1 MKERGSALSSLE
13 FRDISKIFPGVRALD
28 RISFQA
34 NGGEVVA
41 MLGENGAGKSTLLK
55 ILNGDYKADGGQYL
69 LDGEEKHFRSPL
81 EAIEAGISII
91 YQERQFVPYLS
102 VAENIFM
109 EDIPVNRLG
118 FIDFRELNRKA
129 QEIIDV
135 FQIPIRA
142 ETQIRD
148 LSVAHQQMVEIMK
161 AYSRNAD
168 IICFDEPTAPLTDAE
183 IPILFRII
191 RKLKKMNKVII
202 YVSHRM
208 NELFQIAD
216 RVIVFKD
223 GKFVADKKMTE
234 TDEPE
239 LIRLMVGRD
248 LGDVFQ
254 SLKRNKKQGEVVL
267 EMNRVTTDRIKEVSL
282 QVHAGEILGLS
293 GLAGAGRTETAR
305 AVFGADPMVSGEMF
319 LDGQA
324 YRPKSPRDAMDHGIA
339 LCPEDRK
346 LEGLALIRSVKENI
360 DVSILNRLTRAG
372 FVDEKKE
379 AEFIRQSIE
388 DFSIKTPSP
397 EQKTLYLSGGNQQK
411 IILARWL
418 AIRPKLVIFDE
429 PTKGIDVGA
438 KAEIY
443 QMICDTADSGAAVIL
458 ISSEL
463 PEVIGLSDRILV
475 MKEGRVRG
483 EILQKDATEA
493 LVLSYA
499 MMSEMEKEETN
510 AEK

>member
-1 MKERGSALSSLE
+1 MSAYLTFE
-13 FRDISKIFPGVRALD
+13 NISMEFPGVKALD
-28 RISFQA
+28 QMSFSA
-34 NGGEVVA
+34 DKGEVVA
-41 MLGENGAGKSTLLK
+41 FLGENGAGKSTLLK
-55 ILNGDYKADGGQYL
+55 ILNGDYHPTKGRVRIGGR
-69 LDGEEKHFRSPL
+69 EVSFSSPND
-81 EAIEAGISII
+81 AIAVGVSVI
-91 YQERQFVPYLS
+91 YQERQLASFLS
-102 VAENIFM
+102 IAENIFIGNM
-109 EDIPVNRLG
+109 PKKGIL
-118 FIDFRELNRKA
+118 IDFGELNRKA
-129 QEIIDV
+129 KAIIEE
-135 FQIPIRA
+135 FG
-142 ETQIRD
+142 
-148 LSVAHQQMVEIMK
+148 LSVSPAERVKDISVAYQQMVEIMK

-443 QMICDTADSGAAVIL
+443 QMICDTAGSGAAVIL

>member
-1 MKERGSALSSLE
+1 MSAYLTFE
-13 FRDISKIFPGVRALD
+13 NISMEFPGVKALD
-28 RISFQA
+28 QMSFSA
-34 NGGEVVA
+34 DKGEVVA
-41 MLGENGAGKSTLLK
+41 FLGENGAGKSTLLK
-55 ILNGDYKADGGQYL
+55 ILNGDYHPTKGRVRIGGR
-69 LDGEEKHFRSPL
+69 EVSFSSPND
-81 EAIEAGISII
+81 AIAAGVSVI
-91 YQERQFVPYLS
+91 YQERQLASFLS
-102 VAENIFM
+102 IAENIFIGNM
-109 EDIPVNRLG
+109 PKKGIL
-118 FIDFRELNRKA
+118 IDFGELNRKA
-129 QEIIDV
+129 KAIIEE
-135 FQIPIRA
+135 FG
-142 ETQIRD
+142 
-148 LSVAHQQMVEIMK
+148 LSVSPAERVKDISVAYQQMVEIMK

-183 IPILFRII
+183 ISILFRII

-443 QMICDTADSGAAVIL
+443 QMICDTAGSGAAVIL

>member
-1 MKERGSALSSLE
+1 MSAYLTFE
-13 FRDISKIFPGVRALD
+13 NISMEFPGVKALD
-28 RISFQA
+28 QMSFSA
-34 NGGEVVA
+34 DKGEVVA
-41 MLGENGAGKSTLLK
+41 FLGENGAGKSTLLK
-55 ILNGDYKADGGQYL
+55 ILNGDYHPTKGRVRIGGR
-69 LDGEEKHFRSPL
+69 EVSFSSPND
-81 EAIEAGISII
+81 AIAVGVSVI
-91 YQERQFVPYLS
+91 YQERQLASFLS
-102 VAENIFM
+102 IAENIFIGNM
-109 EDIPVNRLG
+109 PKKGIL
-118 FIDFRELNRKA
+118 IDFGELNRKA
-129 QEIIDV
+129 KAIIEE
-135 FQIPIRA
+135 FG
-142 ETQIRD
+142 
-148 LSVAHQQMVEIMK
+148 LSVSPAERVKDISVAYQQMVEIMK

>member
-1 MKERGSALSSLE
+1 MSAYLTFE
-13 FRDISKIFPGVRALD
+13 NISMEFPGVKALD
-28 RISFQA
+28 QMSFSA
-34 NGGEVVA
+34 DKGEVVA
-41 MLGENGAGKSTLLK
+41 FLGENGAGKSTLLK
-55 ILNGDYKADGGQYL
+55 ILNGDYHPTKGRVRIGGR
-69 LDGEEKHFRSPL
+69 EVSFSSPND
-81 EAIEAGISII
+81 AIAAGVSVI
-91 YQERQFVPYLS
+91 YQERQLASFLS
-102 VAENIFM
+102 IAENIFIGNM
-109 EDIPVNRLG
+109 PKKGIL
-118 FIDFRELNRKA
+118 IDFGELNRKA
-129 QEIIDV
+129 KAIIEE
-135 FQIPIRA
+135 FG
-142 ETQIRD
+142 
-148 LSVAHQQMVEIMK
+148 LSVSPAERVKDISVAYQQMVEIMK

-443 QMICDTADSGAAVIL
+443 QMICDTAGSGAAVIL

-475 MKEGRVRG
+475 MKDGRIRG
-483 EILQKDATEA
+483 EVLQKDATEA

>member
-1 MKERGSALSSLE
+1 MSAYLTFE
-13 FRDISKIFPGVRALD
+13 NISMEFPGVKALD
-28 RISFQA
+28 QMSFSA
-34 NGGEVVA
+34 DKGEVVA
-41 MLGENGAGKSTLLK
+41 FLGENGAGKSTLLK
-55 ILNGDYKADGGQYL
+55 ILNGDYHPTKGRVRIGGR
-69 LDGEEKHFRSPL
+69 EVSFSSPND
-81 EAIEAGISII
+81 AIAAGVSVI
-91 YQERQFVPYLS
+91 YQERQLASFLS
-102 VAENIFM
+102 IAENIFIGNM
-109 EDIPVNRLG
+109 PKKGIL
-118 FIDFRELNRKA
+118 IDFGELNRKA
-129 QEIIDV
+129 KAIIEE
-135 FQIPIRA
+135 FG
-142 ETQIRD
+142 
-148 LSVAHQQMVEIMK
+148 LSVSPAERVKDISVAYQQMVEIMK
-161 AYSRNAD
+161 ACSRNAD

-324 YRPKSPRDAMDHGIA
+324 YRPKSPKDAMDHGIA

-397 EQKTLYLSGGNQQK
+397 EQKTL
-411 IILARWL
+411 
-418 AIRPKLVIFDE
+418 
-429 PTKGIDVGA
+429 
-438 KAEIY
+438 
-443 QMICDTADSGAAVIL
+443 
-458 ISSEL
+458 
-463 PEVIGLSDRILV
+463 
-475 MKEGRVRG
+475 
-483 EILQKDATEA
+483 
-493 LVLSYA
+493 
-499 MMSEMEKEETN
+499 
-510 AEK
+510 

>member
-1 MKERGSALSSLE
+1 MSAYLTFE
-13 FRDISKIFPGVRALD
+13 NISMEFPGVKALD
-28 RISFQA
+28 QMSFSA
-34 NGGEVVA
+34 DKGEVVA
-41 MLGENGAGKSTLLK
+41 FLGENGAGKSTLLK
-55 ILNGDYKADGGQYL
+55 ILNGDYHPTKGRVRIGGR
-69 LDGEEKHFRSPL
+69 EVSFSSPND
-81 EAIEAGISII
+81 AIAVGVSVI
-91 YQERQFVPYLS
+91 YQERQLASFLS
-102 VAENIFM
+102 IAENIFIGNM
-109 EDIPVNRLG
+109 PKKGIL
-118 FIDFRELNRKA
+118 IDFGELNRKA
-129 QEIIDV
+129 KAIIEE
-135 FQIPIRA
+135 FG
-142 ETQIRD
+142 
-148 LSVAHQQMVEIMK
+148 LSVSPAERVKDISVAYQQMVEIMK
-161 AYSRNAD
+161 ACSRNAD

-443 QMICDTADSGAAVIL
+443 QMICDTAGSGAAVIL

>member
-1 MKERGSALSSLE
+1 MSAYLTFE
-13 FRDISKIFPGVRALD
+13 NISMEFPGVKALD
-28 RISFQA
+28 QMSFSA
-34 NGGEVVA
+34 DKGEVVA
-41 MLGENGAGKSTLLK
+41 FLGENGAGKSTLLK
-55 ILNGDYKADGGQYL
+55 ILNGDYHPTKGRVRIGGR
-69 LDGEEKHFRSPL
+69 EVSFSSPND
-81 EAIEAGISII
+81 AIAVGVSVI
-91 YQERQFVPYLS
+91 YQERQLASFLS
-102 VAENIFM
+102 IAENIFIGNM
-109 EDIPVNRLG
+109 PKKGIL
-118 FIDFRELNRKA
+118 IDFGELNRKA
-129 QEIIDV
+129 KAIIEE
-135 FQIPIRA
+135 FG
-142 ETQIRD
+142 
-148 LSVAHQQMVEIMK
+148 LSVSPAERVKDISVAYQQMVEIMK

-324 YRPKSPRDAMDHGIA
+324 YRPISPRDAMDHGIA

-499 MMSEMEKEETN
+499 MMSEMEREETN

>member
-1 MKERGSALSSLE
+1 MSAYLTFE
-13 FRDISKIFPGVRALD
+13 NISMEFPGVKALD
-28 RISFQA
+28 QMSFSA
-34 NGGEVVA
+34 DKGEVVA
-41 MLGENGAGKSTLLK
+41 FLGENGAGKSTLLK
-55 ILNGDYKADGGQYL
+55 ILNGDYHPTKGRVRIGGR
-69 LDGEEKHFRSPL
+69 EVSFSSPND
-81 EAIEAGISII
+81 AIAAGVSVI
-91 YQERQFVPYLS
+91 YQERQLASFLS
-102 VAENIFM
+102 IAENIFIGNM
-109 EDIPVNRLG
+109 PKKGIL
-118 FIDFRELNRKA
+118 IDFGELNRKA
-129 QEIIDV
+129 KAIIEE
-135 FQIPIRA
+135 FG
-142 ETQIRD
+142 
-148 LSVAHQQMVEIMK
+148 LSVSPAERVKDISVAYQQMVEIMK
-161 AYSRNAD
+161 ACSRNAD

-360 DVSILNRLTRAG
+360 DVSILNRVTRAG

-443 QMICDTADSGAAVIL
+443 QMICDTAGSGAAVIL

-499 MMSEMEKEETN
+499 MMSEMEREETN

>member
-1 MKERGSALSSLE
+1 MSAYLTFE
-13 FRDISKIFPGVRALD
+13 NISMEFPGVKALD
-28 RISFQA
+28 QMSFSA
-34 NGGEVVA
+34 DKGEVVA
-41 MLGENGAGKSTLLK
+41 FLGENGAGKSTLLK
-55 ILNGDYKADGGQYL
+55 ILNGDYHPTKGRVRIGGR
-69 LDGEEKHFRSPL
+69 EVSFSSPND
-81 EAIEAGISII
+81 AIAAGVSVI
-91 YQERQFVPYLS
+91 YQERQLASFLS
-102 VAENIFM
+102 IAENIFIGNM
-109 EDIPVNRLG
+109 PKKGIL
-118 FIDFRELNRKA
+118 IDFGELNRKA
-129 QEIIDV
+129 KAIIEE
-135 FQIPIRA
+135 FG
-142 ETQIRD
+142 
-148 LSVAHQQMVEIMK
+148 LSVSPAERVKDISVAYQQMVEIMK
-161 AYSRNAD
+161 ACSRNAD

-443 QMICDTADSGAAVIL
+443 QMICDTAGSGAAVIL

-499 MMSEMEKEETN
+499 MMSEMEREETN

>member
-1 MKERGSALSSLE
+1 MSAYLTFE
-13 FRDISKIFPGVRALD
+13 NISMEFPGVKALD
-28 RISFQA
+28 QMSFSA
-34 NGGEVVA
+34 DKGEVVA
-41 MLGENGAGKSTLLK
+41 FLGENGAGKSTLLK
-55 ILNGDYKADGGQYL
+55 ILNGDYHPTKGRVRIGGR
-69 LDGEEKHFRSPL
+69 EVSFSSPND
-81 EAIEAGISII
+81 AIAAGISVI
-91 YQERQFVPYLS
+91 YQERQLASFLS
-102 VAENIFM
+102 IAENIFIGNM
-109 EDIPVNRLG
+109 PKKGIL
-118 FIDFRELNRKA
+118 IDFGELNRKA
-129 QEIIDV
+129 KAIIEE
-135 FQIPIRA
+135 FG
-142 ETQIRD
+142 
-148 LSVAHQQMVEIMK
+148 LSVSPAERVKDISVAYQQMVEIMK

-324 YRPKSPRDAMDHGIA
+324 YRPKSPRNAMDHGIA

-443 QMICDTADSGAAVIL
+443 QMICDTAGSGAAVIL

>member
-1 MKERGSALSSLE
+1 MSAYLTFE
-13 FRDISKIFPGVRALD
+13 NISMEFPGVKALD
-28 RISFQA
+28 QMSFSA
-34 NGGEVVA
+34 DKGEVVA
-41 MLGENGAGKSTLLK
+41 FLGENGAGKSTLLK
-55 ILNGDYKADGGQYL
+55 ILNGDYHPTKGRVRIGGR
-69 LDGEEKHFRSPL
+69 EVSFSSPND
-81 EAIEAGISII
+81 AIAAGVSVI
-91 YQERQFVPYLS
+91 YQERQLASFLS
-102 VAENIFM
+102 IAENIFIGNM
-109 EDIPVNRLG
+109 PKKGIL
-118 FIDFRELNRKA
+118 IDFGELNRKA
-129 QEIIDV
+129 KAIIEE
-135 FQIPIRA
+135 FG
-142 ETQIRD
+142 
-148 LSVAHQQMVEIMK
+148 LSVSPAERVKDISVAYQQMVEIMK

-183 IPILFRII
+183 ISILFRII

-216 RVIVFKD
+216 RVIIFKD

-443 QMICDTADSGAAVIL
+443 QMICDTAGSGAAVIL

-483 EILQKDATEA
+483 GILQKDATEA

>member
-1 MKERGSALSSLE
+1 MSAYLTFE
-13 FRDISKIFPGVRALD
+13 NISMEFPGVKALD
-28 RISFQA
+28 QMSFSA
-34 NGGEVVA
+34 DKGEVVA
-41 MLGENGAGKSTLLK
+41 FLGENGTGKSTLLK
-55 ILNGDYKADGGQYL
+55 ILNGDYHPTKGRVRIGGR
-69 LDGEEKHFRSPL
+69 EVSFSSPND
-81 EAIEAGISII
+81 AIAAGVSVI
-91 YQERQFVPYLS
+91 YQERQLASFLS
-102 VAENIFM
+102 IAENIFIGNM
-109 EDIPVNRLG
+109 PKKGIL
-118 FIDFRELNRKA
+118 IDFGELNRKA
-129 QEIIDV
+129 KAIIEE
-135 FQIPIRA
+135 FG
-142 ETQIRD
+142 
-148 LSVAHQQMVEIMK
+148 LSVSPAERVKDISVAYQQMVEIMK

-443 QMICDTADSGAAVIL
+443 QMICDTAGSGAAVIL

-463 PEVIGLSDRILV
+463 LEVIGLSDRILV

>member
-1 MKERGSALSSLE
+1 MSAYLTFE
-13 FRDISKIFPGVRALD
+13 NISMEFPGVKALD
-28 RISFQA
+28 QMSFSA
-34 NGGEVVA
+34 DKGEVVA
-41 MLGENGAGKSTLLK
+41 FLGENGAGKSTLLK
-55 ILNGDYKADGGQYL
+55 ILNGDYHPTKGRVRIGGR
-69 LDGEEKHFRSPL
+69 EVSFSSPND
-81 EAIEAGISII
+81 AIAAGVSVI
-91 YQERQFVPYLS
+91 YQERQLASFLS
-102 VAENIFM
+102 IAENIFIGNM
-109 EDIPVNRLG
+109 PKKGIL
-118 FIDFRELNRKA
+118 IDFGELNRKA
-129 QEIIDV
+129 KAIIEE
-135 FQIPIRA
+135 FG
-142 ETQIRD
+142 
-148 LSVAHQQMVEIMK
+148 LSVSPAERVKDISVAYQQMVEIMK

-183 IPILFRII
+183 ISILFRII

-443 QMICDTADSGAAVIL
+443 QMICDTAGSGAAVIL

-475 MKEGRVRG
+475 MKDGRIRG
-483 EILQKDATEA
+483 EVLQKDATEA

>member
-1 MKERGSALSSLE
+1 MSAYLTFE
-13 FRDISKIFPGVRALD
+13 NISMEFPGVKALD
-28 RISFQA
+28 QMSFSA
-34 NGGEVVA
+34 DKGEVVA
-41 MLGENGAGKSTLLK
+41 FLGENGAGKSTLLK
-55 ILNGDYKADGGQYL
+55 ILNGDYHPTKGRVRIGGR
-69 LDGEEKHFRSPL
+69 EVSFSSPND
-81 EAIEAGISII
+81 AIAAGVSVI
-91 YQERQFVPYLS
+91 YQERQLASFLS
-102 VAENIFM
+102 IAENIFIGNM
-109 EDIPVNRLG
+109 PKKGIL
-118 FIDFRELNRKA
+118 IDFGELNRKA
-129 QEIIDV
+129 KAIIEE
-135 FQIPIRA
+135 FG
-142 ETQIRD
+142 
-148 LSVAHQQMVEIMK
+148 LSVSPAERVKDISVAYQQMVEIMK

-293 GLAGAGRTETAR
+293 GLTGAGRTETAR

-443 QMICDTADSGAAVIL
+443 QMICDTAGSGAAVIL

>member
-1 MKERGSALSSLE
+1 MSAYLTFE
-13 FRDISKIFPGVRALD
+13 NISMEFPGVKALD
-28 RISFQA
+28 QMSFSA
-34 NGGEVVA
+34 DKGEVVA
-41 MLGENGAGKSTLLK
+41 FLGENGAGKSTLLK
-55 ILNGDYKADGGQYL
+55 ILNGDYHPTKGRVRIGGR
-69 LDGEEKHFRSPL
+69 EVSFSSPND
-81 EAIEAGISII
+81 AIAAGVSVI
-91 YQERQFVPYLS
+91 YQERQLASFLS
-102 VAENIFM
+102 IAENIFIGNM
-109 EDIPVNRLG
+109 PKKGIL
-118 FIDFRELNRKA
+118 IDFGELNRKA
-129 QEIIDV
+129 KAIIEE
-135 FQIPIRA
+135 FG
-142 ETQIRD
+142 
-148 LSVAHQQMVEIMK
+148 LSVSPAERVKDISVAYQQMVEIMK

-443 QMICDTADSGAAVIL
+443 QMICDTAGSGAAVIL

-499 MMSEMEKEETN
+499 MMSEMEREETN

>member
-1 MKERGSALSSLE
+1 MSAYLTFE
-13 FRDISKIFPGVRALD
+13 NISMEFPGVKALD
-28 RISFQA
+28 QMSFSA
-34 NGGEVVA
+34 DKGEVVA
-41 MLGENGAGKSTLLK
+41 FLGENGAGKSTLLK
-55 ILNGDYKADGGQYL
+55 ILNGDYHPTKGRVRIGGR
-69 LDGEEKHFRSPL
+69 EVSFSSPND
-81 EAIEAGISII
+81 AIAAGVSVI
-91 YQERQFVPYLS
+91 YQERQLASFLS
-102 VAENIFM
+102 IAENIFIGNM
-109 EDIPVNRLG
+109 PKKGIL
-118 FIDFRELNRKA
+118 IDFRELNRKA
-129 QEIIDV
+129 KAIIEE
-135 FQIPIRA
+135 FG
-142 ETQIRD
+142 
-148 LSVAHQQMVEIMK
+148 LSVSPAERVKDISVAYQQMVEIMK

-443 QMICDTADSGAAVIL
+443 QMICDTAGSGAAVIL

-499 MMSEMEKEETN
+499 MMSEMEREETN

>member
-1 MKERGSALSSLE
+1 MSAYLTFE
-13 FRDISKIFPGVRALD
+13 NISMEFPGVKALD
-28 RISFQA
+28 QMSFSA
-34 NGGEVVA
+34 DKGEVVA
-41 MLGENGAGKSTLLK
+41 FLGENGAGKSTLLK
-55 ILNGDYKADGGQYL
+55 ILNGDYHPTKGRVRIGGR
-69 LDGEEKHFRSPL
+69 EVSFSSPND
-81 EAIEAGISII
+81 AIAAGVSVI
-91 YQERQFVPYLS
+91 YQERQLASFLS
-102 VAENIFM
+102 IAENIFIGNM
-109 EDIPVNRLG
+109 PKKGIL
-118 FIDFRELNRKA
+118 IDFGELNRKA
-129 QEIIDV
+129 KAIIEE
-135 FQIPIRA
+135 FG
-142 ETQIRD
+142 
-148 LSVAHQQMVEIMK
+148 LSVSPAERVKDISVAYQQMVEIMK
-161 AYSRNAD
+161 ACSRNAD

-324 YRPKSPRDAMDHGIA
+324 YRPKSPKDAMDHGIA

-443 QMICDTADSGAAVIL
+443 QMICDTAGSGAAVIL

-475 MKEGRVRG
+475 MKDGRIRG
-483 EILQKDATEA
+483 EVLQKDATEA

>member
-1 MKERGSALSSLE
+1 MSAYLTFE
-13 FRDISKIFPGVRALD
+13 NISMEFPGVKALD
-28 RISFQA
+28 QMSFSA
-34 NGGEVVA
+34 DKGEVVA
-41 MLGENGAGKSTLLK
+41 FLGENGAGKSTLLK
-55 ILNGDYKADGGQYL
+55 ILNGDYHPTKGRVRIGGR
-69 LDGEEKHFRSPL
+69 EVSFSSPND
-81 EAIEAGISII
+81 AIAAGISVI
-91 YQERQFVPYLS
+91 YQERQLASFLS
-102 VAENIFM
+102 IAENIFIGNM
-109 EDIPVNRLG
+109 PKKGIL
-118 FIDFRELNRKA
+118 IDFGELNRKA
-129 QEIIDV
+129 KAIIEE
-135 FQIPIRA
+135 FG
-142 ETQIRD
+142 
-148 LSVAHQQMVEIMK
+148 LSVSPAERVKDISVAYQQMVEIMK

-223 GKFVADKKMTE
+223 GKFVADKKLTE

-324 YRPKSPRDAMDHGIA
+324 YRPKSPRNAMDHGIA

-411 IILARWL
+411 VILARWL

-443 QMICDTADSGAAVIL
+443 QMICDTAGSGAAVIL

>member
-1 MKERGSALSSLE
+1 MSAYLTFE
-13 FRDISKIFPGVRALD
+13 NISMEFPGVKALD
-28 RISFQA
+28 QMSFSA
-34 NGGEVVA
+34 DKGEVVA
-41 MLGENGAGKSTLLK
+41 FLGENGAGKSTLLK
-55 ILNGDYKADGGQYL
+55 ILNGDYHPTKGRVRIGGR
-69 LDGEEKHFRSPL
+69 EVSFSSPND
-81 EAIEAGISII
+81 AIAAGVSVI
-91 YQERQFVPYLS
+91 YQERQLASFLS
-102 VAENIFM
+102 IAENIFIGNM
-109 EDIPVNRLG
+109 PKKGIL
-118 FIDFRELNRKA
+118 IDFGELNRKA
-129 QEIIDV
+129 KAIIEE
-135 FQIPIRA
+135 FG
-142 ETQIRD
+142 
-148 LSVAHQQMVEIMK
+148 LSVSPAERVKDISVAYQQMVEIMK
-161 AYSRNAD
+161 ACSRNAD

-499 MMSEMEKEETN
+499 MMSEMEREETN

>member
-1 MKERGSALSSLE
+1 MSAYLTFE
-13 FRDISKIFPGVRALD
+13 NISMEFPGVKALD
-28 RISFQA
+28 QMSFSA
-34 NGGEVVA
+34 DKGEVVA
-41 MLGENGAGKSTLLK
+41 FLGENGAGKSTLLK
-55 ILNGDYKADGGQYL
+55 ILNGDYHPTKGRIRIGGR
-69 LDGEEKHFRSPL
+69 EVSFSSPND
-81 EAIEAGISII
+81 AIAAGVSVI
-91 YQERQFVPYLS
+91 YQERQLASFLS
-102 VAENIFM
+102 IAENIFIGNM
-109 EDIPVNRLG
+109 PKKGIL
-118 FIDFRELNRKA
+118 IDFGELNRKA
-129 QEIIDV
+129 REIIEEFGLSISPSERVKD
-135 FQIPIRA
+135 I
-142 ETQIRD
+142 
-148 LSVAHQQMVEIMK
+148 SVAYQQMVEIMK

-223 GKFVADKKMTE
+223 GKFVADKRMTE

-254 SLKRNKKQGEVVL
+254 SLKRNGKQGEVVL
-267 EMNRVTTDRIKEVSL
+267 EMNQVTTDQIKEVSL

-324 YRPKSPRDAMDHGIA
+324 YRPKSPRDAMDHGVA

-418 AIRPKLVIFDE
+418 AIRPRLVIFDE

-443 QMICDTADSGAAVIL
+443 QMICETAGSGAAVIL

-475 MKEGRVRG
+475 MKDGRVRG

>member
-1 MKERGSALSSLE
+1 MSAYLTFE
-13 FRDISKIFPGVRALD
+13 NISMEFPGVKALD
-28 RISFQA
+28 QMSFSA
-34 NGGEVVA
+34 DKGEVVA
-41 MLGENGAGKSTLLK
+41 FLGENGAGKSTLLK
-55 ILNGDYKADGGQYL
+55 ILNGDYHPTKGRVRIGGR
-69 LDGEEKHFRSPL
+69 EVSFSSPND
-81 EAIEAGISII
+81 AIAAGVSVI
-91 YQERQFVPYLS
+91 YQERQLASFLS
-102 VAENIFM
+102 IAENIFIGNM
-109 EDIPVNRLG
+109 PKKGIL
-118 FIDFRELNRKA
+118 IDFGELNRKA
-129 QEIIDV
+129 KAIIEE
-135 FQIPIRA
+135 FG
-142 ETQIRD
+142 
-148 LSVAHQQMVEIMK
+148 LSVSPAERVKDISVAYQQMVEIMK

-183 IPILFRII
+183 ISILFRII

-324 YRPKSPRDAMDHGIA
+324 YRPKSPRNAMDHGIA

-443 QMICDTADSGAAVIL
+443 QMICDTAGSGAAVIL

>member
-1 MKERGSALSSLE
+1 MSAYLTFE
-13 FRDISKIFPGVRALD
+13 NISMEFPGVKALD
-28 RISFQA
+28 QMSFSA
-34 NGGEVVA
+34 DKGEVVA
-41 MLGENGAGKSTLLK
+41 FLGENGAGKSTLLK
-55 ILNGDYKADGGQYL
+55 ILNGDYHPTKGRVRIGGR
-69 LDGEEKHFRSPL
+69 EVSFSSPND
-81 EAIEAGISII
+81 AIAAGISVI
-91 YQERQFVPYLS
+91 YQERQLASFLS
-102 VAENIFM
+102 IAENIFIGNM
-109 EDIPVNRLG
+109 PKKGIL
-118 FIDFRELNRKA
+118 IDFGELNRTAKA
-129 QEIIDV
+129 IIEA
-135 FQIPIRA
+135 FG
-142 ETQIRD
+142 
-148 LSVAHQQMVEIMK
+148 LSVSPAERLKDFYVAYQQMVEIMK

-324 YRPKSPRDAMDHGIA
+324 YRPKSPRNAMDHGIA

-443 QMICDTADSGAAVIL
+443 QMICDTAGSGAAVIL

>member
-1 MKERGSALSSLE
+1 MSAYLTFE
-13 FRDISKIFPGVRALD
+13 NISMEFPGVKALD
-28 RISFQA
+28 QMSFSA
-34 NGGEVVA
+34 DKGEVVA
-41 MLGENGAGKSTLLK
+41 FLGENGAGKSTLLK
-55 ILNGDYKADGGQYL
+55 ILNGDYHPTKGRVRIGGR
-69 LDGEEKHFRSPL
+69 EVSFSSPND
-81 EAIEAGISII
+81 AIAAGVSVI
-91 YQERQFVPYLS
+91 YQERQLASFLS
-102 VAENIFM
+102 IAENIFIGNM
-109 EDIPVNRLG
+109 PKKGIL
-118 FIDFRELNRKA
+118 IDFGELNRKA
-129 QEIIDV
+129 KAIIEE
-135 FQIPIRA
+135 FG
-142 ETQIRD
+142 
-148 LSVAHQQMVEIMK
+148 LSVSPAERVKDISVAYQQMVEIMK
-161 AYSRNAD
+161 ACSRNAD

-191 RKLKKMNKVII
+191 RKMKKMNKVII

-443 QMICDTADSGAAVIL
+443 QMICDTAGSGAAVIL

>member
-1 MKERGSALSSLE
+1 MSAYLTFE
-13 FRDISKIFPGVRALD
+13 NISMEFPGVKALD
-28 RISFQA
+28 QMSFSA
-34 NGGEVVA
+34 DKGEVVA
-41 MLGENGAGKSTLLK
+41 FLGENGAGKSTLLK
-55 ILNGDYKADGGQYL
+55 ILNGDYHPTKGRVRIGGR
-69 LDGEEKHFRSPL
+69 EVSFSSPND
-81 EAIEAGISII
+81 AIAAGVSVI
-91 YQERQFVPYLS
+91 YQERQLASFLS
-102 VAENIFM
+102 IAENIFIGNM
-109 EDIPVNRLG
+109 PKKGIL
-118 FIDFRELNRKA
+118 IDFGELNRKA
-129 QEIIDV
+129 KAIIEE
-135 FQIPIRA
+135 FG
-142 ETQIRD
+142 
-148 LSVAHQQMVEIMK
+148 LSVSPAERVKDISVAYQQMVEIMK
-161 AYSRNAD
+161 ACSRNAD

-324 YRPKSPRDAMDHGIA
+324 YRPISPRDAMDHGIA

-443 QMICDTADSGAAVIL
+443 QMICDTAGSGAAVIL

-499 MMSEMEKEETN
+499 MMSEMEREETN

>member
-1 MKERGSALSSLE
+1 MSAYLTFE
-13 FRDISKIFPGVRALD
+13 NISMEFPGVKALD
-28 RISFQA
+28 QMSFSA
-34 NGGEVVA
+34 DKGEVVA
-41 MLGENGAGKSTLLK
+41 FLGENGAGKSTLLK
-55 ILNGDYKADGGQYL
+55 ILNGDYHPTKGRVRIGGR
-69 LDGEEKHFRSPL
+69 EVSFSSPND
-81 EAIEAGISII
+81 AIAAGISVI
-91 YQERQFVPYLS
+91 YQERQLASFLS
-102 VAENIFM
+102 IAENIFIGNM
-109 EDIPVNRLG
+109 PKKGIL
-118 FIDFRELNRKA
+118 IDFGELNRKA
-129 QEIIDV
+129 KAIIEE
-135 FQIPIRA
+135 FG
-142 ETQIRD
+142 
-148 LSVAHQQMVEIMK
+148 LSVSPAERVKDISVAYQQMVEIMK

-443 QMICDTADSGAAVIL
+443 QMICDTAGSGAAVIL

>member
-1 MKERGSALSSLE
+1 MSAYLTFE
-13 FRDISKIFPGVRALD
+13 NISMEFPGVKALD
-28 RISFQA
+28 QMSFSA
-34 NGGEVVA
+34 DKGEVVA
-41 MLGENGAGKSTLLK
+41 FLGENGAGKSTLLK
-55 ILNGDYKADGGQYL
+55 ILNGDYHPTKGRVRIGGR
-69 LDGEEKHFRSPL
+69 EVSFSSPND
-81 EAIEAGISII
+81 AIAVGVSVI
-91 YQERQFVPYLS
+91 YQERQLASFLS
-102 VAENIFM
+102 IAENIFIGNM
-109 EDIPVNRLG
+109 PKKGIL
-118 FIDFRELNRKA
+118 IDFGELNRKA
-129 QEIIDV
+129 KAIIEE
-135 FQIPIRA
+135 FG
-142 ETQIRD
+142 
-148 LSVAHQQMVEIMK
+148 LSVSPAERVKDISVAYQQMVEIMK

-443 QMICDTADSGAAVIL
+443 QMICDTAGSGAAVIL

-475 MKEGRVRG
+475 MKDGRIRG
-483 EILQKDATEA
+483 EVLQKDATEA